1 MKSITKSYYTFYA
14 LFISALLLAAP
25 CLLNLAYAHK
35 FSRNE
40 SAAGFLSLIEQVKA
54 ESQLALMNL
63 QNNNIMLAHKH
74 ADNAL
79 MLLDNGTTLNEI
91 RERNNRIATS
101 LDGNLEVMRN
111 NIVALSFEGTTT
123 APSRFIQTVNQSIV
137 SINNTLAEATTV
149 RIDPQQRQNS
159 SIWALAFA
167 EIVDATLR
175 DYGRATGAQFDFTNM
190 ANMGS
195 MSMGDSNNSMKISS
209 SMTGPSSSSNTK
221 MILTNS
227 SSNNNDNMSANMA
240 KIINQTSYQSAQF
253 LANHTLVDLFN
264 NKLKMMTGTN
274 SNIASSSSTIIPT
287 STQIDQLES
296 GITALRNAINSKVS
310 PQEVMMI
317 VHGKIHPLLIQI
329 YQLQTS

>member
-14 LFISALLLAAP
+14 LFILALLLAAP
-25 CLLNLAYAHK
+25 SPLNLAYAHT

-101 LDGNLEVMRN
+101 LDGNLEVLRN

-175 DYGRATGAQFDFTNM
+175 DYGRATGAQFDLTNM

-195 MSMGDSNNSMKISS
+195 MSMSNSNNSMKISS

-274 SNIASSSSTIIPT
+274 SNIASSSTIIPT

-317 VHGKIHPLLIQI
+317 VHDKIHPLLIQI

>member
-14 LFISALLLAAP
+14 LFILTILLPAQSP
-25 CLLNLAYAHK
+25 LNLAYART
-35 FSRNE
+35 FSSNE
-40 SAAGFLSLIEQVKA
+40 SARFLSLIEQVKA

-123 APSRFIQTVNQSIV
+123 APSRFIQRVNQSIF
-137 SINNTLAEATTV
+137 SLNNTLAEATTV

-159 SIWALAFA
+159 SVWALAFA
-167 EIVDATLR
+167 EIVDLTLR
-175 DYGRATGAQFDFTNM
+175 DYVKATGAQFDLTNM
-190 ANMGS
+190 TNMGS
-195 MSMGDSNNSMKISS
+195 MSMSNSNNSMKISS

-253 LANHTLVDLFN
+253 LANRTLVDLFN
-264 NKLKMMTGTN
+264 NKLKMMTSTN
-274 SNIASSSSTIIPT
+274 SDVASSSPT
-287 STQIDQLES
+287 RAQIDQLES
-296 GITALRNAINSKVS
+296 GITGLRNAINSKVS